1 MTNTLTTI
9 MISHFGSQEINV
21 VQATGQPEPGVT
33 RQQLG
38 EMLGYSDPHRAIS
51 KIHERN
57 ANRLNPIS
65 VVVKMTGADG
75 KSYDTTIYGF
85 KGILEV
91 CRHSNKPNANAVMDW
106 AWETLDKLRK
116 GEISTPSSAA
126 DTQTLTIDN
135 IPIEIPLGVPFSVTR
150 SSTGELTVLVNE
162 AVEPKPKTEPVSEP
176 KSSVHTEL
184 VPALPTVPAYKI
196 DPNGARRYAAARV
209 LLGDKKAYQL
219 ATAIIAVLYEVG
231 DWMKTTNVIAEVAG
245 NVFFVARN
253 YALYYGIL
261 NDLIDR
267 EMVQRS
273 GRSVRLH
280 PKWKEISEEELYTD
294 LVG

>member
-38 EMLGYSDPHRAIS
+38 EMLGYEHPDKSIAN
-51 KIHERN
+51 IHGRN
-57 ANRLNPIS
+57 KDRLDQFSGVI
-65 VVVKMTGADG
+65 KMITPGGTQDV
-75 KSYDTTIYGF
+75 TIYGF

-91 CRHSNKPNANAVMDW
+91 CRFSKQPNAHTVIDW
-106 AWETLDKLRK
+106 AWDKLDKLRK